1 MKSVYQMLYEETEK
15 LVNGVERKIV
25 NRCSDLYDVVEWY
38 ETMNTSFI
46 KKIVENLLR
55 YDFKRL
61 EEYVKKTLS
70 IGAQLE
76 VIDEGNKFT
85 ALAIKKANLSLDQLL
100 NMRLKKPLYS
110 NIRSNLTK
118 KLKEVGIIG

>member
-1 MKSVYQMLYEETEK
+1 MKSVYQILREDTEK
-15 LVNGVERKIV
+15 LVNRVEKKIV
-25 NRCSDLYDVVEWY
+25 NRYSDLYDVVEWY

-46 KKIVENLLR
+46 KKVVEKLLR

-61 EEYVKKTLS
+61 EEYVKKNLC

-85 ALAIKKANLSLDQLL
+85 ALAIKKAKLSFDQLL
-100 NMRLKKPLYS
+100 NMRLEKPLYY
-110 NIRSNLTK
+110 NMRKNLIE
-118 KLKEVGIIG
+118 KLKKAEVIE

>member
-1 MKSVYQMLYEETEK
+1 MLHEETEK
-15 LVNGVERKIV
+15 LVNRVEKKIV
-25 NRCSDLYDVVEWY
+25 NSYSDIYDNVEFY

-46 KKIVENLLR
+46 KKIMKKLLH
-55 YDFKRL
+55 YDFKRI
-61 EEYVKKTLS
+61 EECVKKTLC
-70 IGAQLE
+70 IATQLE
-76 VIDEGNKFT
+76 MVDEGNKFT
-85 ALAIKKANLSLDQLL
+85 ALAVKKANLSLDQLL

>member
-1 MKSVYQMLYEETEK
+1 MLHEETEK

-25 NRCSDLYDVVEWY
+25 NRYSDLYDVAEWY

-46 KKIVENLLR
+46 KKIVEKLLR

-61 EEYVKKTLS
+61 EECVKKTLC

-85 ALAIKKANLSLDQLL
+85 ALAIKKAKLSFDQLL
-100 NMRLKKPLYS
+100 NMRLEKPLYY